1 MINFQI
7 AAVGRDAPHDD
18 PYFDT
23 LLRNVGTFV
32 IKVRERVFFSEEDFT
47 VVELAASFEAWRSL
61 SDEERPPYRYLAT
74 EADEPLL
81 EFKTE
86 DGVWTIDSPLKL
98 YPETEVFQRNDLDAA
113 IGRYLRRLEEL
124 SSNLEG
130 DVEGVLREESKLIL
144 LSQFSPVQPR

>member
-1 MINFQI
+1 MIDFQI
-7 AAVGRDAPHDD
+7 TAVGRDVPHDD

-32 IKVRERVFFSEEDFT
+32 IKVHERVFLSEEDFS

-81 EFKTE
+81 EFETE
-86 DGVWTIDSPLKL
+86 NGVWTIDSPLKL
-98 YPETEVFQRNDLDAA
+98 YPETEVFQRDDLDAA
-113 IGRYLRRLEEL
+113 IGRYLRRLEEQT
-124 SSNLEG
+124 SNLEG
-130 DVEGVLREESKLIL
+130 DVEGVIRAESKLIS
-144 LSQFSPVQPR
+144 LSQFSPDQLR